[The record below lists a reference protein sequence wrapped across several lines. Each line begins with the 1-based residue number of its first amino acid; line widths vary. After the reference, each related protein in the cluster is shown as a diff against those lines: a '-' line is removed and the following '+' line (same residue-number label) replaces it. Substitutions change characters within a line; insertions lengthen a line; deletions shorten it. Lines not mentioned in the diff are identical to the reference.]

1 MSSLRVFEQNISST
15 NSGFGLRKKSTFVLS
30 KTIQT
35 FSYSQS
41 HFGWHFRKLKAQSY
55 NVSFPMSKWKEKFE
69 FWPVLKQHSKMSPQ
83 VGMTVLYGKVE
94 RKKQT
99 HECTVVESTNGR
111 KKVDAKRPLSD
122 QTGIRLTR
130 RDHYQ
135 TKHQLL
141 DLEKR
146 ILHERPRL
154 LAHPFLPS
162 FHTLPAPW
170 IKGAFQQVTGVA
182 SRQRG
187 TVGGA
192 CTRTT

>member
-41 HFGWHFRKLKAQSY
+41 HFGWHFRKLKAPSY

-99 HECTVVESTNGR
+99 HECTVVER
-111 KKVDAKRPLSD
+111 QMVER
-122 QTGIRLTR
+122 RLTL

-135 TKHQLL
+135 TKLASGWREETIIRPNISYWISRNAYCTRDH
-141 DLEKR
+141 DCWR
-146 ILHERPRL
+146 ILFCL
-154 LAHPFLPS
+154 PFTRYQLP
-162 FHTLPAPW
+162 
-170 IKGAFQQVTGVA
+170 G
-182 SRQRG
+182 
-187 TVGGA
+187 
-192 CTRTT
+192 